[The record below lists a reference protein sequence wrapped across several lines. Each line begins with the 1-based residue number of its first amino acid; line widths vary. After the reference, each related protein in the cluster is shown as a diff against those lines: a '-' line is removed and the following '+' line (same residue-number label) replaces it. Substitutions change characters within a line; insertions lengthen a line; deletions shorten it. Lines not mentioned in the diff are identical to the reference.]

1 MDMEAKVVVRH
12 QSLYIRGAVSFQLKI
27 DGRNVGEVAGYEREY
42 AVDPGSHFA
51 EVRFVFVRTNQ
62 VNFNIERGGEVRLVC
77 SPNYWIA
84 LLPLFI
90 MLIFLILSLIPF
102 SPTAM
107 LYIGGALM
115 ILLPVFVIVI
125 VLKPGMLVK
134 LGIEK

>member
-1 MDMEAKVVVRH
+1 MEAKVVVRH

-51 EVRFVFVRTNQ
+51 EVSYSFVKSNQ
-62 VNFNIERGGEVRLVC
+62 VNFSIDESGEVRLLC
-77 SPNYWIA
+77 TPNLWVVLVPIS
-84 LLPLFI
+84 I
-90 MLIFLILSLIPF
+90 MTAFAILSSIPY
-102 SPTAM
+102 SPSTM
-107 LYIGGALM
+107 LYAGGALM
-115 ILLPVFVIVI
+115 VLAPILVIVI